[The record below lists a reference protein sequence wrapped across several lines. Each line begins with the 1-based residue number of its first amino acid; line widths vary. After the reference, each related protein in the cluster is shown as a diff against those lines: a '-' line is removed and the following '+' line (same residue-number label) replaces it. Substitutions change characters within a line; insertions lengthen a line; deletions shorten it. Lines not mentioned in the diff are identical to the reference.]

1 MVVTF
6 DTLKFVE
13 ALRDAGV
20 PQAQAKA
27 MSQTVREAHAT
38 AELASDRVLREATM
52 TIGAEI
58 QALRAELPA
67 IELRLAIWLGG
78 IVVMALG
85 AFTALSVWIARPQ
98 RTSHRPCRR
107 VGRRGPVARHGPRE
121 AKMPASSAGRAG
133 RGALSRPSA

>member
-1 MVVTF
+1 VITF

-13 ALRDAGV
+13 ALREAGI
-20 PQAQAKA
+20 PQAKA
-27 MSQTVREAHAT
+27 MSNAMRGRHET
-38 AELASDRVLREATM
+38 AELVTVRDLRDATM

-67 IELRLAIWLGG
+67 IELRLTIWLGG
-78 IVVMALG
+78 IVVVALG

-133 RGALSRPSA
+133 LGALSRPSA